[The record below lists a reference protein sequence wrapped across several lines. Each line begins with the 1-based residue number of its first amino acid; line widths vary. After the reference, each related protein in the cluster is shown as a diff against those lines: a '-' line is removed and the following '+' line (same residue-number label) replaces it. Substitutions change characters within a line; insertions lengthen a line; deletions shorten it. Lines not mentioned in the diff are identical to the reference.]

1 MYTRKRIKEQRR
13 KERGGGEKEKCQIC
27 SLFVCLLPLI
37 PNMIFSN
44 SQECLIFMH
53 DAMRKGDRL
62 QSRKEYLYVFGG
74 ERCRLDD
81 YGENHII
88 FLIINFHV
96 LKRFSVNGL

>member
-62 QSRKEYLYVFGG
+62 RVGKNICMCLEG
-74 ERCRLDD
+74 E
-81 YGENHII
+81 
-88 FLIINFHV
+88 V
-96 LKRFSVNGL
+96 